1 MPRFQS
7 SLVDSQRPF
16 SPAHGSL
23 THLLLSDPMN
33 DRSKDCAPRGTLRGS
48 WGSWT
53 ATLSHT
59 VGTRHQLVVVQGFF
73 YVLCCRY
80 HADRFRCSLGLL
92 CSHAPTKRVPG
103 LNACPWLPVEGGTG
117 SRSQEFHTSM
127 HTVIH
132 TAVIHAPRSA
142 RTEAESSSLHGVRM
156 LLLNIFTSLRAQ
168 VGGEGSG
175 AARQGKGHSKAIYIT
190 LAGEGRAGSVGATC
204 RSGEQ
209 HAPFR

>member
-7 SLVDSQRPF
+7 SLVDSQCHTFAQKHPT
-16 SPAHGSL
+16 HSL
-23 THLLLSDPMN
+23 THSLTHSHTGISQTHTRSLLLSDPMN

-73 YVLCCRY
+73 YVLHRRY
-80 HADRFRCSLGLL
+80 HADLFRCALGLL

-117 SRSQEFHTSM
+117 SKSQVSHVDA
-127 HTVIH
+127 H
-132 TAVIHAPRSA
+132 
-142 RTEAESSSLHGVRM
+142 SSTQQFYTR
-156 LLLNIFTSLRAQ
+156 RAQ
-168 VGGEGSG
+168 P
-175 AARQGKGHSKAIYIT
+175 AR
-190 LAGEGRAGSVGATC
+190 R
-204 RSGEQ
+204 RSRLLFMEFGCCC
-209 HAPFR
+209 

>member
-7 SLVDSQRPF
+7 SLVDSQCHTFAQKHPT
-16 SPAHGSL
+16 HSL
-23 THLLLSDPMN
+23 THSHTGISQTHTRSLLLSDPMN

-73 YVLCCRY
+73 YVLHRRY
-80 HADRFRCSLGLL
+80 HADLFRCALGLL

-117 SRSQEFHTSM
+117 SKSQVSHVDA
-127 HTVIH
+127 H
-132 TAVIHAPRSA
+132 
-142 RTEAESSSLHGVRM
+142 SSTQQFYTR
-156 LLLNIFTSLRAQ
+156 RAQ
-168 VGGEGSG
+168 P
-175 AARQGKGHSKAIYIT
+175 AR
-190 LAGEGRAGSVGATC
+190 R
-204 RSGEQ
+204 RSRLLFME
-209 HAPFR
+209 FRCCC